1 MKRVAFII
9 DSLTGGGA
17 ERSVVTLATEM
28 TRRGLEVCILTL
40 DDDCV
45 YTLDPAIRHLPL
57 CSSAGELP
65 SIRVLSR
72 RLRTEV
78 EHLEQHAPLDLVVAN
93 LLHSSEVVK
102 EAGVP
107 GVYHCIHNSLG
118 HQIQRTRNFFV
129 RPWWRHYIRK
139 LYSGEHLLPVSNG
152 VGENLQF
159 DIKARPASIR
169 TIPNGFDLGE
179 IRSRAREPQPEA
191 DALRPF
197 VLHVGHFKRQKRI
210 DRLLEAWARLDVP
223 HRLVL
228 LGTGSRRKTRQLREQ
243 AARLGIA
250 DSVVFPGFH
259 ENAYA
264 WMARAELLVL
274 ASDFEGFG
282 RVIVEAL
289 ATGTPVVSTDCPSGP
304 ADILTGP
311 LARYLAPLDDPA
323 ALADRIRDALT
334 EPPVIDD
341 SVVAP
346 FAIRTVTDQYLEL
359 PPRSLG
365 EARATETT
373 D

>member
-1 MKRVAFII
+1 MTRVAFLI

-28 TRRGLEVCILTL
+28 TRLGLEVCILTL
-40 DDDCV
+40 DDECV
-45 YTLDPAIRHLPL
+45 YTLDPTIRHLPL
-57 CSSAGELP
+57 SSSGGDLP
-65 SIRVLSR
+65 AIRVLSR
-72 RLRTEV
+72 RLRTE
-78 EHLEQHAPLDLVVAN
+78 LERLERDAPFDLVVAN

-129 RPWWRHYIRK
+129 RPWWRHHIRK
-139 LYSGEHLLPVSNG
+139 LYSGENLLPVSNG
-152 VGENLQF
+152 VGENLQL
-159 DIKARPASIR
+159 DMKVRPASIR

-179 IRSRAREPQPEA
+179 VRSRAREPQPEA

-346 FAIRTVTDQYLEL
+346 FAIRTVTKQYLEL
-359 PPRSLG
+359 PPRSLSDS
-365 EARATETT
+365 RAAETT